1 MSSKIGKALIG
12 MSPAM
17 FFATS
22 LISKDVVGCVMYTS
36 TARKNKQY
44 TPEKRSDVANYD
56 LANGLIN
63 IALQLLAIKPLEY
76 ALKRFSDSHFMKHFY
91 QNLDERLKGSDKKI
105 VMELLKNKELMVGGS
120 VAFISAILLQYG
132 IKRFISPFFSM
143 PVGQKFASMGV
154 IKPKLYPGETFEKAE
169 KTDNTDKIEAASK
182 MEKIA

>member
-1 MSSKIGKALIG
+1 MNKVGKALIG

-22 LISKDVVGCVMYTS
+22 LISKDVVGCVMYTT

-56 LANGLIN
+56 LANGIIN

-76 ALKRFSDSHFMKHFY
+76 ALEKFSNTHFMKHFY
-91 QNLDERLKGSDKKI
+91 QNLDERLKSTDKKAVI
-105 VMELLKNKELMVGGS
+105 NLLQHKEKMVKGS
-120 VAFISAILLQYG
+120 VALISAILLQYG

-143 PVGQKFASMGV
+143 PVGQKFAAAGV
-154 IKPKLYPGETFEKAE
+154 IKPKLYPGETFDKSDRSDKVEK
-169 KTDNTDKIEAASK
+169 KL
-182 MEKIA
+182 IA